1 MGYSSV
7 LCSLGKVK
15 YSALLCF
22 IVLHAKVENCIGKV
36 RSRIVSI
43 GIVKSSYA

>member
-1 MGYSSV
+1 MLYSIAKV
-7 LCSLGKVK
+7 ENCIGKVRSGIVK
-15 YSALLCF
+15 YRYC
-22 IVLHAKVENCIGKV
+22 KVENCIGKV